1 MASYIIAA
9 LQGLFSVASLLKKA
23 KKFYVR
29 FTKGIA
35 VITPDQNLLW
45 LRLFVMGF
53 IGCQLMLTQ
62 RIWSVNVT
70 VVRSSQDGLMCRL
83 KS

>member
-1 MASYIIAA
+1 MASYIIAV

-29 FTKGIA
+29 FMKGIA
-35 VITPDQNLLW
+35 VITPGQNLLW

-53 IGCQLMLTQ
+53 IG
-62 RIWSVNVT
+62 
-70 VVRSSQDGLMCRL
+70 
-83 KS
+83 